1 MIVNKAM
8 LAPLARLTA
17 VNANRAV
24 RALKKENKRP
34 FPFRAGLIRE
44 MYERYK
50 AERSFDDYFS
60 TFFKIDDNPQSL
72 AAGTFTTAAPTLALA
87 LLFLTFVSS
96 SLLFAFVFAATA
108 KMQATLAEAQ
118 AGESAN

>member
-34 FPFRAGLIRE
+34 FPFRAGLIRDRE
-44 MYERYK
+44 HVTRQRWRQLGDVWQHDG
-50 AERSFDDYFS
+50 AIR
-60 TFFKIDDNPQSL
+60 T
-72 AAGTFTTAAPTLALA
+72 
-87 LLFLTFVSS
+87 
-96 SLLFAFVFAATA
+96 
-108 KMQATLAEAQ
+108 
-118 AGESAN
+118 

>member
-1 MIVNKAM
+1 MNFGPLQDGMIVNKAM

-72 AAGTFTTAAPTLALA
+72 AAGT
-87 LLFLTFVSS
+87 
-96 SLLFAFVFAATA
+96 
-108 KMQATLAEAQ
+108 
-118 AGESAN
+118 

>member
-24 RALKKENKRP
+24 RSLKKENKRP

-72 AAGTFTTAAPTLALA
+72 AAGTPTPGRL
-87 LLFLTFVSS
+87 
-96 SLLFAFVFAATA
+96 SLLLLRCMLIKCPVLRVMMSQRRPRCRPA
-108 KMQATLAEAQ
+108 
-118 AGESAN
+118 